1 MVKKWEG
8 GRVCVCR
15 SWVGWGGVGAQTEP
29 SLGPLPPLTQH
40 TEPSFSLGWMLAW
53 EGEVDTQ
60 PSWTA
65 FALFS
70 PTLFPALTS
79 SMNRGSHQL

>member
-1 MVKKWEG
+1 MY
-8 GRVCVCR
+8 R
-15 SWVGWGGVGAQTEP
+15 GGVGAQTGLA
-29 SLGPLPPLTQH
+29 LGPLPPLTQRI
-40 TEPSFSLGWMLAW
+40 EPHSLWAGCWRGK
-53 EGEVDTQ
+53 ERVDTQ

-79 SMNRGSHQL
+79 SMNRGSSQL